1 MSIPH
6 GRRSSW
12 LPARYLIGLPG
23 KVIAIP
29 YELGNGRVWGRHVGD
44 TTFLRAWLGH
54 PDFHMIK

>member
-1 MSIPH
+1 M
-6 GRRSSW
+6 
-12 LPARYLIGLPG
+12 PARYLIGLPG